1 MGHPRSVQVPFN
13 LKFKED
19 FGNSFEDDEISGYGK
34 ERKHD
39 DDDDNCHT
47 DL

>member
-13 LKFKED
+13 LKFKGD
-19 FGNSFEDDEISGYGK
+19 FDNYFEDDEISGK

-39 DDDDNCHT
+39 DEDDNCHT